1 MIDINEIKKT
11 FSLDE
16 SEIIQRDDH
25 TFIVEKY
32 LWDYEIAH
40 QFQLYC
46 VEKVLENPNLIFLI
60 FTSHPNVLTM
70 GRGLQK
76 IKDSSRELVEFD
88 PSIKNELNLS
98 VIDIK
103 RGGGLTF
110 HHHGQFVFYPILKT
124 TKYDFKVHDLML
136 EILNITKNA
145 LLNSVQ
151 LNNLVVNK
159 ELLGLWYQDQLKI
172 ASIGLAVN
180 RFVTY
185 HGLALNFF
193 ENMEMKR
200 EISLLYPCGLPG
212 NIYTSVEALVFDK
225 LGLKINQESFKQFKT
240 LFLNSFYEMIDKQR
254 SSSPT
259 LELISAAVKDENL
272 AEIILNTDSSLS

>member
-1 MIDINEIKKT
+1 MINIQELKST
-11 FSLDE
+11 FSIHD
-16 SEIIQRDDH
+16 SEIIQRDEH
-25 TFIVEKY
+25 TFIIEKY
-32 LWDYEIAH
+32 LWDYERAH

-60 FTSHPNVLTM
+60 FTSHPLILTM

-76 IKDSSRELVEFD
+76 LKNSNIELIEFD
-88 PSIKNELNLS
+88 PVLKKDLNLE

-110 HHHGQFVFYPILKT
+110 HHPGQFVFYPILKT
-124 TKYDFKVHDLML
+124 TKYDLKVHDLML
-136 EILNITKNA
+136 DILEMTKVA
-145 LLNSVQ
+145 LLKSVQ
-151 LNNLVVNK
+151 LNDLTVNK
-159 ELLGLWYQDQLKI
+159 ELLGLWYKDQMKL

-193 ENMEMKR
+193 ENAEMKR

-225 LGLKINQESFKQFKT
+225 LGNKLNAESFKLFKT
-240 LFLNSFYEMIDKQR
+240 LFMDSFYEMIDKQR

-259 LELISAAVKDENL
+259 LDLISAAVSDENL
-272 AEIILNTDSSLS
+272 SEINLKTDSSLS

>member
-1 MIDINEIKKT
+1 MIDINELKST
-11 FSLDE
+11 FTIDD

-32 LWDYEIAH
+32 LWDYESAH

-46 VEKVLENPNLIFLI
+46 VDKVLENPKLIFLI

-76 IKDSSRELVEFD
+76 LKNSEVELVEFD
-88 PSIKNELNLS
+88 PKLKNELNLN

-110 HHHGQFVFYPILKT
+110 HHQGQFVFYPILKT
-124 TKYDFKVHDLML
+124 TKYDLKVHDLML
-136 EILNITKNA
+136 DILEMTKTA
-145 LLNSVQ
+145 LFTSIQ
-151 LNNLVVNK
+151 LNDLAVNK
-159 ELLGLWYQDQLKI
+159 ELLGLWYKNQNKL

-193 ENMEMKR
+193 ENQAMET
-200 EISLLYPCGLPG
+200 EIKSLYPCGLPG
-212 NIYTSVEALVFDK
+212 NIYTSVEKLSGTKLDK
-225 LGLKINQESFKQFKT
+225 ESFNRFKT
-240 LFLNSFYEMIDKQR
+240 LFLKSFYEMIDKHK

-259 LELISAAVKDENL
+259 LELISSTVREENDL
-272 AEIILNTDSSLS
+272 DINSKTESSLS